1 MASNSPRTIIDL
13 RPGDHLCCIFETEE
27 EHQSVV
33 TSFLRQGLELGEKAI
48 YIADTHAAET
58 ILGYLRDD
66 GMDVQPYLDREQ
78 LVILTGDQTYVQAGA
93 FDADRMIALLQSETE
108 RALAEGYPALR
119 ITGEMTRVLDGLPGS
134 ERLIEYEAR
143 LNEFFSGSQCLA
155 ICQYDRRRFDP
166 AVLLEVLRTHPVAMI
181 GTRIHDNFYYIPPAE
196 LLSDDRSAAELHY
209 WLQNLAERKQARE
222 RHQHLLAQ
230 VRQDRECTEELTR
243 SVERE
248 RHTLQTIMENTHAQ
262 LAYLDPQ
269 FNFIRVN
276 SAYAQ
281 GSGYSKEELIGRN
294 HFELFPHAENQ
305 AIFERVIET
314 GEPAIFHAKPFVYPD
329 RPELGT
335 TYWDWTL
342 VPARDRSGDIQG
354 LVFSLLDVTERERA
368 QEQTRQQNEF
378 LNSVVESLT
387 HPFYVLDAHDYTIKM
402 ANSATRLGRLAENTT
417 CYAMTHRSD
426 RPCEATEHP
435 CPLKEVKST
444 KQPAMVEHVHYDHE
458 GNPRHV
464 EVHSYP
470 IFDGE
475 GNVSRVIEYELDIT
489 ERRRAETE
497 IRELAR
503 FPDENPY
510 PVLKVSKNG
519 TIMYAN
525 DASAGLLNTWGRQVD
540 QRLPDPLRRLV
551 LSALAS
557 RSAKTAE
564 VSVRDRIFALTF
576 APVLEQEYTNVYGL
590 EITARKQ
597 AEEALRRYAQRLQ
610 VLYETDQAILSAQSM
625 EEIAGATLHHMSRL
639 VPCVRTSVALFD
651 SETDEMS
658 MLAAR
663 ADDKTQL
670 GTGWRGPLEWTWFR
684 EELRR
689 GLIHTLED
697 VQTESPS
704 SPLVEALQAEGV
716 RSYVNVPLIAHGNLL
731 GSLNLGMDRPGE
743 LAPEQVSVAREV
755 ADHLAIGIQQARLRE
770 QVQRHTDELE
780 ARVLE
785 RTAALQASEAR
796 FRALFEE
803 AALGI
808 ALVDMEGRL
817 VDNNPALQA
826 MLEYGGEEVL
836 GMDFIQFTHPDDAGT
851 ILDLHRELLAGKR
864 DQYRIENRFV
874 RKDNQPVWAS
884 LVVSLVRGP
893 GNRPDF
899 AICLVE
905 DITERKQAQDALI
918 QAEKLSIAG
927 RLAASLSHEIN
938 NPLQSVIGCLGLAEE
953 TLADGG
959 DVSRYLQVA
968 RDELRRAARIVS
980 QLRDMQRRSSPE
992 ERVPTDVNVLLEHV
1006 LTLSRNQCQDRGI
1019 EVVWNKS
1026 DDLPSLSLVPDRI
1039 QQVFLNLIL
1048 NAIDAMHR
1056 GDRLQVSTT
1065 HTHQPAGVR
1074 VTVTD
1079 SGDGIPPDVLPH
1091 IFDPFYSTK
1100 PEGLGLGLFIS
1111 QQIVKQHGGRIKMD
1125 TEVVEG
1131 TTFTVWLPGDPP

>member
-27 EHQSVV
+27 EHEAVV
-33 TSFLRQGLELGEKAI
+33 TSFLRQGLEQGEKAI
-48 YIADTHAAET
+48 YIADTHTAET

-78 LVILTGDQTYVQAGA
+78 LVILTGDQTYVQAGV
-93 FDADRMIALLQSETE
+93 FDPDRMIALLQSETE

-119 ITGEMTRVLDGLPGS
+119 VTGEMSWALHGLPGS
-134 ERLIEYEAR
+134 ERLVEYEAR
-143 LNEFFSGSQCLA
+143 LNEFFPGSQCLA

-166 AVLLEVLRTHPVAMI
+166 AVLLEVLRTHPVAMV
-181 GTRIHDNFYYIPPAE
+181 GTRVHDNFYYIPPAE
-196 LLSDDRSAAELHY
+196 LLSGDRSAAELHY

-222 RHQHLLAQ
+222 RRQHLLAQ
-230 VRQDRECTEELTR
+230 VRRDRECTEELTR

-269 FNFIRVN
+269 FNFVRVN

-281 GSGYSKEELIGRN
+281 GAGYRKEELIGRN

-305 AIFERVIET
+305 AIFERVMET
-314 GEPAIFHAKPFVYPD
+314 GEPAVFHAKPFVYPD

-342 VPARDRSGDIQG
+342 VPVQDRNGDIQG
-354 LVFSLLDVTERERA
+354 LVFSLLDVTEREQA
-368 QEQTRQQNEF
+368 QERTRHQNEF

-402 ANSATRLGRLAENTT
+402 ANSATRLGHLAENTT

-435 CPLKEVKST
+435 CPLREVKRT
-444 KQPAMVEHVHYDHE
+444 KQPVVVEHVHYNSD

-475 GNVSRVIEYELDIT
+475 GNVSQVIEYELDIT
-489 ERRRAETE
+489 ERRRAEAE

-540 QRLPDPLRRLV
+540 QRLPEPLRRLV
-551 LSALAS
+551 LSALVS

-564 VSVRDRIFALTF
+564 VSVRDRVFDLTF
-576 APVLEQEYTNVYGL
+576 APVLEREYANVYGL
-590 EITARKQ
+590 EITGRKR

-610 VLYETDQAILSAQSM
+610 VLYETDQAILSAQSV
-625 EEIAGATLHHMSRL
+625 EEIAGATLHHISRL
-639 VPCVRTSVALFD
+639 VPCVRASVALFD
-651 SETDEMS
+651 SETGEMS

-670 GTGWRGPLEWTWFR
+670 GTGWRGPLEWTWFL
-684 EELRR
+684 EELRH
-689 GLIHTLED
+689 GQIHTLED
-697 VQTESPS
+697 VQTKSPS

-716 RSYVNVPLIAHGNLL
+716 RGYVNVPLIAHGNLL

-743 LAPEQVSVAREV
+743 LAPEQVSIVREV
-755 ADHLAIGIQQARLRE
+755 TDHLAIGIQQARLHE
-770 QVQRHTDELE
+770 QVQRHADELE
-780 ARVLE
+780 ARVAE
-785 RTAALQASEAR
+785 RTAALQTSEAR

-826 MLEYGGEEVL
+826 MLGYGGAELL
-836 GMDFIQFTHPDDAGT
+836 GMDFIEFTHPDDTET

-864 DQYRIENRFV
+864 DQYTVEGHLV
-874 RKDNQPVWAS
+874 RKDSRLLQAN
-884 LVVSLVRGP
+884 LLVSLIRGT
-893 GNRPDF
+893 GNKPEF
-899 AICLVE
+899 AIGLVE
-905 DITERKQAQDALI
+905 DITEQKQAQAALVE
-918 QAEKLSIAG
+918 AEKLSIAG
-927 RLAASLSHEIN
+927 RLAASLAHEIN

-968 RDELRRAARIVS
+968 RDELRRAARIVV

-992 ERVPTDVNVLLEHV
+992 ERVPTDVNELLEHV
-1006 LTLSRNQCQDRGI
+1006 LTLSRNQCQEHGV
-1019 EVVWNKS
+1019 EVVWRKS
-1026 DDLPSLSLVPDRI
+1026 EGLPSLSLVPDRI

-1048 NAIDAMHR
+1048 NAVDALPE
-1056 GDRLQVSTT
+1056 GGLLEISTART
-1065 HTHQPAGVR
+1065 NQPEGIR
-1074 VTVTD
+1074 VAFSD
-1079 SGDGIPPDVLPH
+1079 SGVGIARDVLPR
-1091 IFDPFYSTK
+1091 IFDPFYGTK
-1100 PEGLGLGLFIS
+1100 PQGLGLGLFIS
-1111 QQIVKQHGGRIKMD
+1111 QDIVKQHGGRID
-1125 TEVVEG
+1125 VDSQLGEG

>member
-1 MASNSPRTIIDL
+1 MANNSTHTPIDL
-13 RPGDHLCCIFETEE
+13 KPGDHLCCIFETEE
-27 EHQSVV
+27 EHQLVV
-33 TSFLRQGLELGEKAI
+33 TSFLRQGLEQGEKAI
-48 YIADTHAAET
+48 YIVDSHTAET

-66 GMDVQPYLDREQ
+66 GMDVQPYLDRGQ
-78 LVILTGDQTYVQAGA
+78 LDILTGDQTYVQEGT
-93 FDADRMIALLQSETE
+93 FDPDRMIALLRSETE

-119 ITGEMTRVLDGLPGS
+119 VTGEMAWALRGLPGS
-134 ERLIEYEAR
+134 EQLIEYEAR
-143 LNEFFSGSQCLA
+143 LNEFLPGSQCLA
-155 ICQYDRRRFDP
+155 ICQYDRRQFEP

-181 GTRIHDNFYYIPPAE
+181 GTKVHDNFYYIPPAE
-196 LLSDDRSAAELHY
+196 LLSDDRAAAELHY
-209 WLQNLAERKQARE
+209 WLQNLVKRKQAHE
-222 RHQHLLAQ
+222 RRQHLLAQ
-230 VRQDRECTEELTR
+230 VGRDRRSTEELAR
-243 SVERE
+243 AVERE
-248 RHTLQTIMENTHAQ
+248 RHTLQAIIENTHAQ

-276 SAYAQ
+276 SAYAR
-281 GSGYSKEELIGRN
+281 GAGYREEELIGRN

-305 AIFERVIET
+305 AIFERVRET
-314 GEPAIFHAKPFVYPD
+314 GEPAVFHAKPFAYPD

-342 VPARDRSGDIQG
+342 VPVRDQSGDIQG

-368 QEQTRQQNEF
+368 QERTRHQNEF

-402 ANSATRLGRLAENTT
+402 ANSATRMGRLAENTT

-435 CPLKEVKST
+435 CPLREVKRT
-444 KQPAMVEHVHYDHE
+444 KQPVVVEHMHYDHK

-464 EVHSYP
+464 EVYCYP
-470 IFDGE
+470 IFGGE
-475 GNVSRVIEYELDIT
+475 GNVSQVIEYELDIT
-489 ERRRAETE
+489 ERRRAEAAV
-497 IRELAR
+497 RELAR

-510 PVLKVSKNG
+510 PVLKVRKDG
-519 TIMYAN
+519 IIIYAN
-525 DASAGLLNTWGRQVD
+525 DASADLLNTWGRQVD
-540 QRLPDPLRRLV
+540 QQLPDPLRRLV
-551 LSALAS
+551 LSTLAS
-557 RSAKTAE
+557 KSAKTVE
-564 VSVRDRIFALTF
+564 VNVEDRVFALTF
-576 APVLEQEYTNVYGL
+576 APIPEQEYANVYGL
-590 EITARKQ
+590 EITGRKR
-597 AEEALRRYAQRLQ
+597 AEEALRVSAQRLQ
-610 VLYETDQAILSAQSM
+610 VLYETDQAILSARSV
-625 EEIAGATLHHMSRL
+625 EEIAAATLHHMSRL
-639 VPCVRTSVALFD
+639 VPCVRASVALFD
-651 SETDEMS
+651 SETHEMS

-663 ADDKTQL
+663 ADGRTQL
-670 GTGWRGPLEWTWFR
+670 GTGWRGPLEWTWFL
-684 EELRR
+684 EELCH
-689 GLIHTLED
+689 GQIHTLED
-697 VQTESPS
+697 IQTKSPS

-731 GSLNLGMDRPGE
+731 GSLNLGMDRTGD
-743 LAPEQVSVAREV
+743 LAPEQVSIAREV

-780 ARVLE
+780 ERVAQ

-826 MLEYGGEEVL
+826 MLGYGGEELL
-836 GMDFIQFTHPDDAGT
+836 GMDFIQFTHPDDTET
-851 ILDLHRELLAGKR
+851 ILDLHQGLLAGKR
-864 DQYRIENRFV
+864 DQYKVENRFV
-874 RKDNQPVWAS
+874 RKDGQPVWAS

-893 GNRPDF
+893 GNKPEF
-899 AICLVE
+899 AIGLVE

-918 QAEKLSIAG
+918 QAERLSIAG

-992 ERVPTDVNVLLEHV
+992 ERVPADVNALLEHV

-1019 EVVWNKS
+1019 EVVWTKP

-1048 NAIDAMHR
+1048 NAVDAMHR

-1065 HTHQPAGVR
+1065 RTHQPAGVR
-1074 VTVTD
+1074 VTVAD
-1079 SGDGIPPDVLPH
+1079 SGVGITPDVLPH

-1111 QQIVKQHGGRIKMD
+1111 QQIVKQHGGRIKVD
-1125 TEVVEG
+1125 TKVGVG

>member
-33 TSFLRQGLELGEKAI
+33 TSFLRQGLEQGEKAI
-48 YIADTHAAET
+48 YIVDTHTAET

-66 GMDVQPYLDREQ
+66 GMDVQPYLDRGQ
-78 LVILTGDQTYVQAGA
+78 LVILTGDQTYVQAGV
-93 FDADRMIALLQSETE
+93 FDPDRMIALLQSETE

-119 ITGEMTRVLDGLPGS
+119 VTGEMSWALRGLPGS
-134 ERLIEYEAR
+134 EQLIEYEAR
-143 LNEFFSGSQCLA
+143 LNEFFPGSQCLA
-155 ICQYDRRRFDP
+155 ICQYNRRRFEP

-181 GTRIHDNFYYIPPAE
+181 GTRVHDNFYYIPPAE
-196 LLSDDRSAAELHY
+196 LLSGDRSAAELHY
-209 WLQNLAERKQARE
+209 WLQNLAERKQAHDR
-222 RHQHLLAQ
+222 RQHLLAQ
-230 VRQDRECTEELTR
+230 VRRDRQSTEELTR

-281 GSGYSKEELIGRN
+281 GAGYSKEELIGRN

-305 AIFERVIET
+305 AIFERVMET

-342 VPARDRSGDIQG
+342 VPVQDRNGDIQG

-368 QEQTRQQNEF
+368 QERTRHQNEF

-402 ANSATRLGRLAENTT
+402 ANSATRLGSLAENTT

-435 CPLKEVKST
+435 CPLREVKRT
-444 KQPAMVEHVHYDHE
+444 KQPVVVEHVHYNSD

-470 IFDGE
+470 ILDGE
-475 GNVSRVIEYELDIT
+475 GNVSQVIEYDLDIT
-489 ERRRAETE
+489 ERKRAEAE

-510 PVLKVSKNG
+510 PVLKVSKDG

-525 DASAGLLNTWGRQVD
+525 DASADLLNTWGRQVD

-551 LSALAS
+551 PSTLVS
-557 RSAKTAE
+557 RSAKTE
-564 VSVRDRIFALTF
+564 VSVGDRVFALTF
-576 APVLEQEYTNVYGL
+576 APVPEQEYTNVYGL
-590 EITARKQ
+590 EITGRKR

-610 VLYETDQAILSAQSM
+610 VLYETDQAILSAQSV
-625 EEIAGATLHHMSRL
+625 EEIAGATLHHVSRL
-639 VPCVRTSVALFD
+639 VPCVRASVALFD
-651 SETDEMS
+651 SETGEMS
-658 MLAAR
+658 MLAAH

-670 GTGWRGPLEWTWFR
+670 GTGWRGPLEWTWFL
-684 EELRR
+684 EEL
-689 GLIHTLED
+689 GHGQIHTLED
-697 VQTESPS
+697 VQTKSPS

-716 RSYVNVPLIAHGNLL
+716 RGYVNVPLIAHGNLL

-743 LAPEQVSVAREV
+743 LAPEQVSIVREV
-755 ADHLAIGIQQARLRE
+755 ADHLAIGIQQASLRE

-780 ARVLE
+780 ARVAR

-808 ALVDMEGRL
+808 ALVDMEGQL
-817 VDNNPALQA
+817 VTSNPALQG
-826 MLEYGGEEVL
+826 LLGYGDKELRGV
-836 GMDFIQFTHPDDAGT
+836 DFIEFTHPDDAAT
-851 ILDLHRELLAGKR
+851 IIDLHRELLAGKR
-864 DQYRIENRFV
+864 DQYKVENRFV
-874 RKDNQPVWAS
+874 RKDGQLVRTN
-884 LVVSLVRGP
+884 LVVSLIRGT
-893 GNRPDF
+893 GSRPEF
-899 AICLVE
+899 AIGLVE
-905 DITERKQAQDALI
+905 DITERKQAQAALI
-918 QAEKLSIAG
+918 QAERLSIAG

-980 QLRDMQRRSSPE
+980 QLRDMQRQSSPE
-992 ERVPTDVNVLLEHV
+992 ERVPTDVNALLEHV

-1048 NAIDAMHR
+1048 NAIDAMQR
-1056 GDRLQVSTT
+1056 DDRLQVSTA
-1065 HTHQPAGVR
+1065 HTRQPVGVR

-1079 SGDGIPPDVLPH
+1079 SGVGITPDVLPH
-1091 IFDPFYSTK
+1091 IFDPFSSTK
-1100 PEGLGLGLFIS
+1100 PDGLGLGLFTS
-1111 QQIVKQHGGRIKMD
+1111 QQIVKQHGGRIKVD
-1125 TEVVEG
+1125 TKVGEG